1 MIRRPPRSTL
11 FPYTTLFRSREVR
24 LNDVAREAV
33 ELLAYELRTGNVEVV
48 LDVTED
54 LPTLWADAHRLHQVL
69 VNLIVNAQ
77 HAMRGVTSA
86 RRLTLTTRFDRE
98 RDRVWLE
105 VGDTGSGIPP
115 EIRARI
121 FEPFFTTKPSGQ
133 GTGLGL
139 SLCQGIVEEHGG
151 TITVASEPGRGARF
165 RIE

>member
-1 MIRRPPRSTL
+1 
-11 FPYTTLFRSREVR
+11 
-24 LNDVAREAV
+24 
-33 ELLAYELRTGNVEVV
+33 
-48 LDVTED
+48 
-54 LPTLWADAHRLHQVL
+54 
-69 VNLIVNAQ
+69 
-77 HAMRGVTSA
+77 MRGVTSA
-86 RRLTLTTRFDRE
+86 RLLTLTTRFDRE

-165 RIE
+165 RIELPVVAPPTAAVEPAAALPPSAMTSECILVVYDEAEKAAVLAEMLPPACPPARMSANTA

>member
-1 MIRRPPRSTL
+1 
-11 FPYTTLFRSREVR
+11 
-24 LNDVAREAV
+24 
-33 ELLAYELRTGNVEVV
+33 
-48 LDVTED
+48 
-54 LPTLWADAHRLHQVL
+54 
-69 VNLIVNAQ
+69 
-77 HAMRGVTSA
+77 MRGVTSA
-86 RRLTLTTRFDRE
+86 RLLTLTTRFDRE

-151 TITVASEPGRGARF
+151 PITVESEPGRGAEF
-165 RIE
+165 RLQLPVVAPPTAAVEPAAAVPPSAVTPKAILVVDDQSQIAAVLAQVVHPAGH

>member
-1 MIRRPPRSTL
+1 
-11 FPYTTLFRSREVR
+11 
-24 LNDVAREAV
+24 
-33 ELLAYELRTGNVEVV
+33 
-48 LDVTED
+48 
-54 LPTLWADAHRLHQVL
+54 
-69 VNLIVNAQ
+69 
-77 HAMRGVTSA
+77 MRGVTSA
-86 RRLTLTTRFDRE
+86 RLLTLTTRFDRE

-151 TITVASEPGRGARF
+151 AITVATGPGRGAGF
-165 RIE
+165 PIQVPALAPSTAAV